1 MLIPLDYLIK
11 KYNLDISG
19 ISHFGAH
26 VGQEV
31 EIYKENNINNIYL
44 FEPQKSIFEKLI
56 KKVDTNEVFCFNFGL
71 GPENFKT
78 FINTGESNEGES
90 ASILRPKLHLD
101 LYPEITFEKKEE
113 IEIKVYDELNISDVN
128 FICIDTQG
136 YELEA
141 LKGCKNSLKKIDYI
155 YTEVNRDYLYE
166 ENPLVGE
173 IDLFLK
179 DFGLIR
185 VETKWAKD
193 GLLPWGDAFYIKIK
207 NLSKKDITR
216 LRIKNLINTS
226 MIYFFFLEFF
236 TKFKLS
242 IKKLIS

>member
-1 MLIPLDYLIK
+1 MLIPLNYLIK

-19 ISHFGAH
+19 ISHIGAH

-31 EIYKENNINNIYL
+31 KIYKENNIDNIYL

-56 KKVDTNEVFCFNFGL
+56 KNVNTNEVFCFNFGL
-71 GPENFKT
+71 GSENFKT
-78 FINTGESNEGES
+78 FINTGESNDGES

-113 IEIKVYDELNISDVN
+113 IEIKVYDELNISGVN

-155 YTEVNRDYLYE
+155 YTEVNL
-166 ENPLVGE
+166 
-173 IDLFLK
+173 
-179 DFGLIR
+179 
-185 VETKWAKD
+185 
-193 GLLPWGDAFYIKIK
+193 
-207 NLSKKDITR
+207 
-216 LRIKNLINTS
+216 
-226 MIYFFFLEFF
+226 
-236 TKFKLS
+236 
-242 IKKLIS
+242 